1 MIEEDEINIVAI
13 RLAKAKEALVS
24 ALLNV
29 ENDLLTAA
37 NNRLYYAV
45 FYAASSLLYKHDIVT
60 KSHTGVK
67 TMLHQHFFK
76 NELIEKRFAKMYNQ
90 LFDLRHEGD
99 YDDIFSIEK
108 DDILPYFNE
117 VEDFIKAI
125 EALLI

>member
-1 MIEEDEINIVAI
+1 MIEDDEINIVAI
-13 RLAKAKEALVS
+13 RLAKAKEALAS
-24 ALLNV
+24 ALLNA

-45 FYAASSLLYKHDIVT
+45 FYAASSLLYKNDIVT

-67 TMLHQHFFK
+67 TMLHQYFFK
-76 NELIEKRFAKMYNQ
+76 NELLDKRFAKMYNQ

-125 EALLI
+125 ELLLV